1 MTSKDFHA
9 EHIEK
14 ADELSKEYD
23 DENKRLKD
31 AGFWTDAQSF
41 RRKRSLLIDLHFL
54 TCFTKRTCE
63 HRSVYL
69 SPVLQKDCPECQ
81 EYLRS
86 IKSG

>member
-31 AGFWTDAQSF
+31 AG
-41 RRKRSLLIDLHFL
+41 LLSQALLFGRQRLMIMDLNFL
-54 TCFTKRTCE
+54 FCVGELICE
-63 HRSVYL
+63 YRSVYL
-69 SPVLQKDCPECQ
+69 GPVKVEDCPECQ

-86 IKSG
+86 IKSE